1 MYNIADTVIALSSAV
16 LLFRKTGVVHAQS
29 VSLVYDEGL
38 GTARYMVSDG
48 DTRGMADKRGIELLC
63 TFIKKKKKKK
73 KKKAVSLQDKCGARM
88 KIYYPRALQHLCI
101 VIIMMLVTIAS
112 YPTVSSNKPPQAL
125 ERRK

>member
-48 DTRGMADKRGIELLC
+48 DTRGHGRQTRDRASLYVYQ
-63 TFIKKKKKKK
+63 KKKKRKKK
-73 KKKAVSLQDKCGARM
+73 LSVFKIGAVQ
-88 KIYYPRALQHLCI
+88 
-101 VIIMMLVTIAS
+101 
-112 YPTVSSNKPPQAL
+112 
-125 ERRK
+125 E